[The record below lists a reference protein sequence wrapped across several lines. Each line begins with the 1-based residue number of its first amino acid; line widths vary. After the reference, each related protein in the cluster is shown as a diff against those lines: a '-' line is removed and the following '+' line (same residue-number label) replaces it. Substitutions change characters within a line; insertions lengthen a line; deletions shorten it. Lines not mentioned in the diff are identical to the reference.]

1 MVSTTAKGREAE
13 TLVCRYLEE
22 IGYTVMHRNFMC
34 SCGEIDIV
42 AENDDT
48 ILLVEVRLRKKGAL
62 VSGAESIN
70 AKKADTMRRCA
81 IEYYR
86 RAKMP
91 DFAMRIDAAQVE
103 YEEINDSI
111 KYSIE
116 YFENALE
123 MR

>member
-1 MVSTTAKGREAE
+1 
-13 TLVCRYLEE
+13 
-22 IGYTVMHRNFMC
+22 MHRNFMC

-42 AENDDT
+42 AESDDM

-70 AKKADTMRRCA
+70 TKKADTMRRCA
-81 IEYYR
+81 VEYYR

-91 DFAMRIDAAQVE
+91 DFAMRIDVAQVE
-103 YEEINDSI
+103 YEQTDDGIE
-111 KYSIE
+111 YSIE

-123 MR
+123 M